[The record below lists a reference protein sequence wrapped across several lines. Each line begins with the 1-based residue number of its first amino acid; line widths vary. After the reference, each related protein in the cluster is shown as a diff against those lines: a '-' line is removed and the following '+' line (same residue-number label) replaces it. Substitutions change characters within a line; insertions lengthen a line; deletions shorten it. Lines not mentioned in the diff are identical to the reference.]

1 MFDFT
6 SFWEDKE
13 TAVYF
18 LIFLIVVGC
27 LWLLYKGMKD
37 VYLTGRFFAIASLVV
52 VLFAASYFLNDLTF
66 FQSRGFDPIVFP
78 WAILCFLLVLV
89 MVDALLL
96 FANKRPLKIRRHLPR
111 VFSLGDPNPIRITVE
126 NISNQKFDVSAVDE
140 IPIEFQKRD
149 FEFNF
154 DLEPFEERE
163 ISYELNPK
171 VRGEYHFG
179 HVNVFL
185 TSTLGILQR
194 RYEHKFPM
202 TLPVYPSLI
211 QMKNFE
217 LKAFD
222 KVTMD
227 KGGVKRMRRIG
238 HSYEFEQIKDYV
250 RGDDYRSVNWK
261 ATSRS
266 GKLMVNQYE
275 DERAQQVYCII
286 DKSRNMKMPFEG
298 LSLMDYA
305 VNATLVIS
313 NIALKKHDRAGMM
326 TFSDI
331 IGSTI
336 KADRRANQLNNILQT
351 LYREKERNLEA
362 NYELLYRAV
371 RNLISGRSLIFLFT
385 NFESMY
391 ALERVLPL
399 LRRMNNQHLLVVVF
413 FENSEIRDYAD
424 KKVET
429 VEEIYHQTVAKK
441 FIYEK
446 EQIVSKLKQ
455 YGIQAILTKPEDLSM
470 NSVNKYLELKSRG
483 LI

>member
-6 SFWEDKE
+6 SFLEDKE
-13 TAVYF
+13 IAIYF
-18 LIFLIVVGC
+18 VVFLLGVG
-27 LWLLYKGMKD
+27 LLVLLYRLMKD
-37 VYLTGRFFAIASLVV
+37 VYLTQRFFGIAALVV
-52 VLFAASYFLNDLTF
+52 ILFVAAYFLNSTAF
-66 FQSRGFDPIVFP
+66 FIGRAFDPIVLP
-78 WAILCFLLVLV
+78 WAMLTFLMVLAA
-89 MVDALLL
+89 VDAMLL
-96 FANKRPLKIRRHLPR
+96 FALKIPLKIRRKLPK
-111 VFSLGDPNPIRITVE
+111 VFSLGDSNPIKITVE
-126 NISNQKFDVSAVDE
+126 NISSQPFDITVIDE

-149 FEFNF
+149 FEFSFKLKPN
-154 DLEPFEERE
+154 EEK
-163 ISYELNPK
+163 IITYELKPK
-171 VRGEYHFG
+171 VRGEYNFG
-179 HVNVFL
+179 FVNVFIR
-185 TSTLGILQR
+185 SFLGIVER

-202 TLPVYPSLI
+202 TLPVYPSLV

-261 ATSRS
+261 ATSRAN
-266 GKLMVNQYE
+266 KLMVNQYE

-286 DKSRNMKMPFEG
+286 DKSRSMKMPFNG

-305 VNATLVIS
+305 VNSTLVIS

-336 KADRRANQLNNILQT
+336 KADRRANQLNSILQT

-371 RNLISGRSLIFLFT
+371 RNLISGRSLVFLFT

-413 FENSEIRDYAD
+413 FENSEIKDFSEEE
-424 KKVET
+424 VNT
-429 VEEIYHQTVAKK
+429 VEEIYHQTVAKQ

-446 EQIVSKLKQ
+446 EQIVSKLRQ

-470 NSVNKYLELKSRG
+470 NTVNKYLELKSRG